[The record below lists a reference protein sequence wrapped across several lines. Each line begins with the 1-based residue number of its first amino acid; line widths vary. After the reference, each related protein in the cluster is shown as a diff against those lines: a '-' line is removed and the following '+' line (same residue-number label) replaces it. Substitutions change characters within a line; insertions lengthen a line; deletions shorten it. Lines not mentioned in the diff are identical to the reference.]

1 MSFCKVGT
9 LDDVWSGE
17 KVGVVVKGR
26 PVLLVNVDGVVC
38 AYEDRCRH
46 KGVRLSEGRLEGPV
60 LTCAAHGWQYDART
74 GHGINPESVALPRYE
89 VKIENGDILVDLP
102 EGAAHGT

>member
-1 MSFCKVGT
+1 MSLCKVGT
-9 LDDVWSGE
+9 LDDVWTGG
-17 KVGVVVKGR
+17 KVGVVAGGR

-46 KGVRLSEGRLEGPV
+46 KGVRLSEGRLDGFV

-74 GHGINPESVALPRYE
+74 GHGINPESVVLPRYD
-89 VKIENGDILVDLP
+89 VKIVGDDVFVDLP
-102 EGAAHGT
+102 EGETRGA